1 MPTSRELAQWL
12 IEQELEPEKGI
23 GVKRIN
29 RSEHDS
35 RFYLLMDGEEMVE
48 KIMEAIGKEGRVWK
62 DEKSGQIRNI
72 KARKEGEQ
80 WMEVK
85 ISNIQQDTDRKQ
97 VETYFGYFG
106 EIKDFKQDEM
116 HGMVLDS
123 ATIKVKLKEG
133 AVIPAY
139 LVVKGVP
146 GDMEAGL

>member
-1 MPTSRELAQWL
+1 
-12 IEQELEPEKGI
+12 
-23 GVKRIN
+23 
-29 RSEHDS
+29 
-35 RFYLLMDGEEMVE
+35 
-48 KIMEAIGKEGRVWK
+48 
-62 DEKSGQIRNI
+62 
-72 KARKEGEQ
+72 
-80 WMEVK
+80 MEVK

-133 AVIPAY
+133 AVMPAY

-146 GDMEAGL
+146 GDMEGVARWELDYKGKPSICYTNQGTGRDSAIIHQCLSLPC